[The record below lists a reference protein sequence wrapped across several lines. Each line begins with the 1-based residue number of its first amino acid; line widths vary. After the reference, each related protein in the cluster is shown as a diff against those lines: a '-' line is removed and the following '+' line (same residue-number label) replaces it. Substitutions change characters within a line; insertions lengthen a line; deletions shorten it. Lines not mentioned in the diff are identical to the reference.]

1 MQFVNFKSFKIRRDS
16 QITMCT
22 LGKLASDSRD
32 DETTKDKSV
41 TCYEYK
47 ILCGPKHENSK
58 YQLWA
63 FSSSGSICSK
73 SVYRYP
79 LDKSLSTVKRNI
91 GFSNSY
97 LPDSG
102 QS

>member
-1 MQFVNFKSFKIRRDS
+1 MKRKKKTINVRFRFYVQFVNFKSFKIRRDF

-58 YQLWA
+58 YQVLA

-73 SVYRYP
+73 S
-79 LDKSLSTVKRNI
+79 
-91 GFSNSY
+91 G
-97 LPDSG
+97 
-102 QS
+102 

>member
-1 MQFVNFKSFKIRRDS
+1 MCNLSILNLLRRDF
-16 QITMCT
+16 
-22 LGKLASDSRD
+22 KLATDSRD

-58 YQLWA
+58 YHMWA

-73 SVYRYP
+73 S
-79 LDKSLSTVKRNI
+79 
-91 GFSNSY
+91 G
-97 LPDSG
+97 
-102 QS
+102 

>member
-1 MQFVNFKSFKIRRDS
+1 MKRKKTINVRFRFYVQFVNFKSFKVRRDF

-58 YQLWA
+58 YQVWA

-73 SVYRYP
+73 S
-79 LDKSLSTVKRNI
+79 
-91 GFSNSY
+91 G
-97 LPDSG
+97 
-102 QS
+102 